1 MASYI
6 PRTTASA
13 SLLDDGDK
21 DDDDDAIVVS
31 SIALLFVVIETS
43 SSFPRFVVNRNDVS
57 RILHF
62 DDAREEE
69 EETCD

>member
-13 SLLDDGDK
+13 SLLDN
-21 DDDDDAIVVS
+21 DDDDDAESVVVS

-43 SSFPRFVVNRNDVS
+43 SSFPRFFVNRNDVS

-62 DDAREEE
+62 DEREEE
-69 EETCD
+69 EEMCD

>member
-13 SLLDDGDK
+13 SLLDN
-21 DDDDDAIVVS
+21 DDDDDAESVVVS

-43 SSFPRFVVNRNDVS
+43 SSFPRFFVNRNDVS
-57 RILHF
+57 RTHF
-62 DDAREEE
+62 DEREEE
-69 EETCD
+69 EEMCD